1 MRDVL
6 YLCFISEVG
15 CQLVVT
21 PMTMRD
27 YDILKA
33 GGGAV
38 AKEKSQPAATA
49 SSA

>member
-1 MRDVL
+1 MKDVL

-33 GGGAV
+33 GGAV
-38 AKEKSQPAATA
+38 TKEKSQPAATA
-49 SSA
+49 IIA

>member
-1 MRDVL
+1 VRDVL

-33 GGGAV
+33 GGAV
-38 AKEKSQPAATA
+38 AKENPQATA
-49 SSA
+49 AALTA